1 LGTGYG
7 RMSDIY
13 STERQNEI
21 INSFKT
27 LLKEADNF
35 PRDKNPTDYKIFW
48 TALRSEGSNLL
59 GLTHHLL
66 SILETEKVDVIN
78 E

>member
-1 LGTGYG
+1 
-7 RMSDIY
+7 MSIIY
-13 STERQNEI
+13 TIERQNEI
-21 INSFKT
+21 INNFKS
-27 LLKEADNF
+27 LLKDADNF

>member
-1 LGTGYG
+1 
-7 RMSDIY
+7 MSIIY
-13 STERQNEI
+13 TIERQNEI
-21 INSFKT
+21 INNFKS